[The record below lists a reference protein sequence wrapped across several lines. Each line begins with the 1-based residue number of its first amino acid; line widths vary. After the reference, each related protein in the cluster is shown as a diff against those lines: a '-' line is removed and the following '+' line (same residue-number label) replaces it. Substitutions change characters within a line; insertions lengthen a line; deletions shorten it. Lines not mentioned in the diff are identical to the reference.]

1 METSKEIME
10 MPDYAFRVVWDSEA
24 SVWFTE
30 SEEIKGL
37 VAESPT
43 LEGLHEKLLALI
55 PEMLEL
61 NHSVSA
67 GKTFRISLK
76 TRREFR
82 VA

>member
-1 METSKEIME
+1 ME
-10 MPDYAFRVVWDSEA
+10 MPDYAFRVTRDSEA

-30 SEEIKGL
+30 SEEIRGL

-43 LEGLHEKLLALI
+43 LEELHEKLLTLV

-61 NHSVSA
+61 NHSTSA
-67 GKTFRISLK
+67 GKTFRISPK
-76 TRREFR
+76 TYREFQ